1 MDKMYKFVVEKRERI
16 EQKDIQLL
24 KVITLRVIPKAT
36 HSMFKAIIFKEVP

>member
-1 MDKMYKFVVEKRERI
+1 MDKMYKFVVEKRKRI

-36 HSMFKAIIFKEVP
+36 HSM